1 MIVEINIPLVVA
13 NLLKTY
19 DCVIIPNFGGFVGNY
34 EPAKI
39 SPSRQK
45 ILPPSK
51 AVFFNK
57 NLTKNDGL
65 LATEIANKNA
75 ISYAEALKN
84 IEKFVAQINKS
95 LAQGNR
101 INFTPIGD
109 FSFDKKANII
119 KCEINKEYNFLGNA
133 FGLHEMMMPIVEKNI
148 SADLKSKYKHN
159 FETKT
164 AKKSFIKKYWP
175 RAAAMPFA
183 LFMIVYPFKNNI
195 EEQSLGFLNH
205 SKETALYSPR
215 SEWKNMSEVYLWSE
229 DLNTELTAI
238 ATISELKEEKV
249 EEVKVEAKK
258 SIEKIEEKASIIKT
272 YSENQFYIVAGS
284 FGVEKNALA
293 FAEKLK
299 SKGYNASVFDNTGG
313 MYRVAY
319 NQFSSREEAVNQL
332 IEINKDLQAAAWI
345 MEK

>member
-1 MIVEINIPLVVA
+1 MTVETNIPLIIA
-13 NLLKTY
+13 SLLKSY
-19 DCVIIPNFGGFVGNY
+19 DCVIIPQFGGFVGNY

-39 SPSRQK
+39 SASKQK

-65 LATEIANKNA
+65 LASEIANKHA
-75 ISYAEALKN
+75 VSYSDALN
-84 IEKFVAQINKS
+84 IIEKFVANLNKS
-95 LAQGNR
+95 LAQGNK
-101 INFTPIGD
+101 INFAPIGV
-109 FSFDKKANII
+109 FSFDKKENII
-119 KCEINKEYNFLGNA
+119 KCDINKEYNFLGHA
-133 FGLHEMMMPIVEKNI
+133 FGLHEIMLPIVEKNI
-148 SADLKSKYKHN
+148 SADLKSKYKKN
-159 FETKT
+159 FEGKT
-164 AKKSFIKKYWP
+164 AKKTFIKKYWP
-175 RAAAMPFA
+175 IAAAMPFA
-183 LFMIVYPFKNNI
+183 VFMIVYPFKNNI

-205 SKETALYSPR
+205 SKEIATYSPR
-215 SEWKNMSEVYLWSE
+215 EEWKNMSEIYLWSE
-229 DLNTELTAI
+229 DLNKEIPKEANVLTV
-238 ATISELKEEKV
+238 EKENV

-258 SIEKIEEKASIIKT
+258 TIEKTEEKASVIKT
-272 YSENQFYIVAGS
+272 HSENQFFIVAGS
-284 FGVEKNALA
+284 FGVEKNAFA

-332 IEINKDLQAAAWI
+332 IEINKNLQAAAWI